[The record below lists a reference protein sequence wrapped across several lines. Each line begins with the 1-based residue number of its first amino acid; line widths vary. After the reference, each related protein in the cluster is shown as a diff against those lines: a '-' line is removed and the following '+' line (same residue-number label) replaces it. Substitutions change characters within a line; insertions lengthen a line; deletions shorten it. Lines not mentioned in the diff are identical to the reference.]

1 VSQELPR
8 EMSKRFATVC
18 FILAALNACATTQN
32 IPDSGHNAA
41 SRDVEEYAIASCLFY
56 QQQPFLKD
64 QGDGWASAIIQRSKG
79 GLDAFTAVAD
89 AVKMEISKGN
99 MVVIRAENEPG
110 HEKALPIAYC
120 FGLLTTASVELA
132 VEKATKQIESS
143 YRK

>member
-1 VSQELPR
+1 MR
-8 EMSKRFATVC
+8 KRFATVC

-32 IPDSGHNAA
+32 IPDSGHNSA

-64 QGDGWASAIIQRSKG
+64 QGDGWASAIIQRSKR
-79 GLDAFTAVAD
+79 GLDDFNAVAD

-99 MVVIRAENEPG
+99 MVVIRVENEPE

-120 FGLLTTASVELA
+120 FGLLKTASVRLA
-132 VEKATKQIESS
+132 VEKATKQLEGS
-143 YRK
+143 YSK